1 MKIHIQKVLLFS
13 KRENY
18 LFSCECARC
27 VTELST
33 QEDVTSDE
41 DLEEDDEDSDDYEDI
56 DDDDVEE
63 DDDGVENKEEKME
76 N

>member
-1 MKIHIQKVLLFS
+1 LRKFTKNIKLKKKI
-13 KRENY
+13 RENY

-27 VTELST
+27 VTESTT

-41 DLEEDDEDSDDYEDI
+41 DLEEDDDSEYEDI
-56 DDDDVEE
+56 DDDDEE
-63 DDDGVENKEEKME
+63 EEEGME